1 MQWFRRDLDWQ
12 ARFLRGDK
20 DVIEDIYKRTFDQ
33 IRQAAGGVL
42 RDAAD
47 RDAVVHDVFVDLLAD
62 RSLRESHRGGEIGAW
77 LAAIARHRALDFVR
91 RQRRL
96 TDLSAVAEGPTA
108 ADPLSELRDELRRF
122 GARLNPQRQR
132 LLELRYLQGMTQMEA
147 AAAFGVP
154 RSTLE
159 DWERQLRRLLVD
171 FLSPAATAPERS

>member
-1 MQWFRRDLDWQ
+1 LDWH

-20 DVIEDIYKRTFDQ
+20 DVIEEIYKRTFDQ

-42 RDAAD
+42 RDAAE
-47 RDAVVHDVFVDLLAD
+47 RDAIVHDVFVDLLAD
-62 RSLRESHRGGEIGAW
+62 RPLRESHRGGEFGAW

-91 RQRRL
+91 RQGRL
-96 TDLSAVAEGPTA
+96 TELSAAAEA
-108 ADPLSELRDELRRF
+108 ALIPDPVTELRDELRRF
-122 GARLNPQRQR
+122 GARLEPRRRR

-147 AAAFGVP
+147 AAALGVP

-171 FLSPAATAPERS
+171 FLSPDGTELS